1 MGDFTL
7 DIPNTETIKKEVVE
21 ELLPKQNEKDVIS
34 NVVKE
39 KSEQIMSVDLDSLAD
54 RREIIQVFETFG
66 ADVVRQSQAK
76 NSILQKRMGD
86 FSKAG
91 GESGEVAKG
100 LEDLSIKMRDLDPS
114 GLDFTKTG
122 ALGKIF
128 NPIRR
133 YFERFKTADAE
144 IASIIKTLDKGKGIL
159 KNDNTTLEIE
169 QATMRDLTKQLAQKI
184 ELGTQLDAY
193 LTNEVEN
200 AKASNVSEE
209 RIKFVEEE
217 ILFPLKQRIMDFH
230 QLLAVNQQ
238 GIIAMEV
245 IRKNNLEL
253 IRAVDRA
260 ETVTVSALR
269 VAVTVAGA
277 LYNQKIVL
285 EKVQMLNETTNNMI
299 MATSKMLKEQG
310 VAIQKEAVEA
320 SISTDTLKQAFSDTL
335 SALDDINTYKIKALP
350 QMTKTIQDF
359 REIAEEGERQLANM
373 EKGKNL
379 EF

>member
-1 MGDFTL
+1 MSGFTL
-7 DIPNTETIKKEVVE
+7 DLPNTEKIKEEVE
-21 ELLPKQNEKDVIS
+21 AEFTPTQDEKSVIS
-34 NVVKE
+34 DVVKE
-39 KSEQIMSVDLDSLAD
+39 KTDQIMKVDLDSLAE
-54 RREIIQVFETFG
+54 RREVIQVFETFG

-76 NSILQKRMGD
+76 NNILQKRMNE
-86 FSKAG
+86 FSRAG
-91 GESGEVAKG
+91 GESGDVAKG

-122 ALGKIF
+122 MLGKIF

-133 YFERFKTADAE
+133 YFERFKTADEE
-144 IASIIKTLDKGKGIL
+144 IALIVKTLDKGKTIL

-169 QATMRDLTKQLAQKI
+169 QAAMRDLTKQLTQKI
-184 ELGTQLDAY
+184 ELGTQLDSY
-193 LTNEVEN
+193 LSNEVEN
-200 AKASNVSEE
+200 AKASNASEE
-209 RIKFVEEE
+209 RIRFVEEE
-217 ILFPLKQRIMDFH
+217 IIFPLRQRLMDFQ
-230 QLLAVNQQ
+230 QLLVVNQQ

-285 EKVQMLNETTNNMI
+285 EKVQMLNETTTNMI
-299 MATSKMLKEQG
+299 AATSKMLREQG
-310 VAIQKEAVEA
+310 TEIQREAVEA
-320 SISTDTLKQAFSDTL
+320 SISPDTLKQAFTETL
-335 SALDDINTYKIKALP
+335 SALDDISTYKTKALP
-350 QMTKTIQDF
+350 QMAQTIQEF
-359 REIAEEGERQLANM
+359 RLIADEGERQLTKM

-379 EF
+379 EV

>member
-21 ELLPKQNEKDVIS
+21 ELQPKQNEKDVIS

-39 KSEQIMSVDLDSLAD
+39 KSEQIMSVNLDSLTD

-114 GLDFTKTG
+114 SLDFTKTG
-122 ALGKIF
+122 VMGKIF

-144 IASIIKTLDKGKGIL
+144 IASIVKTLDKGKGIL

-217 ILFPLKQRIMDFH
+217 IIFPLKQRIMDFH

-310 VAIQKEAVEA
+310 TAIQKEAVEA

>member
-1 MGDFTL
+1 MSAFSL
-7 DIPNTETIKKEVVE
+7 DLPSTETIKKEVAAELEPSKE
-21 ELLPKQNEKDVIS
+21 EKNMITD
-34 NVVKE
+34 VVKE
-39 KSEQIMSVDLDSLAD
+39 KSDQIMAVNLDSLTE
-54 RREIIQVFETFG
+54 RREIIQVIEAFG
-66 ADVVRQSQAK
+66 ADIVKQSQSK
-76 NSILQKRMGD
+76 NSILQKRMGE
-86 FSKAG
+86 FSRAG

-100 LEDLSIKMRDLDPS
+100 LEELSIKMRDLDPS

-122 ALGKIF
+122 VLGKIF

-144 IASIIKTLDKGKGIL
+144 IASIVKTLDKGKTIL

-169 QATMRDLTKQLAQKI
+169 QASMRDLTKQLTQKI

-193 LTNEVEN
+193 LTNAVEN
-200 AKASNVSEE
+200 ARATNEDEE

-217 ILFPLKQRIMDFH
+217 IIFPLKQRLMDFQ
-230 QLLAVNQQ
+230 QLLLVNQQ

-260 ETVTVSALR
+260 ETVTVAALR

-285 EKVQMLNETTNNMI
+285 EKVQMLNETTNQMI
-299 MATSKMLKEQG
+299 TATSKMLKEQG
-310 VAIQKEAVEA
+310 TAIQREAVEA
-320 SISTDTLKQAFSDTL
+320 SISPDTLKQAFSDTL
-335 SALDDINTYKIKALP
+335 SALDDINTYKTKALP
-350 QMTKTIQDF
+350 QMAQTIQDF
-359 REIAEEGERQLANM
+359 RAIADEGERQITNM
-373 EKGKNL
+373 EKGRDL
-379 EF
+379 GF

>member
-21 ELLPKQNEKDVIS
+21 ELQPKQNEKDVIS

-39 KSEQIMSVDLDSLAD
+39 KSEQIMSVDLDSLTD

-144 IASIIKTLDKGKGIL
+144 IASIVKTLDKGKGIL

-200 AKASNVSEE
+200 AKASDVSEE

-217 ILFPLKQRIMDFH
+217 IIFPLKQRIMDFH

>member
-1 MGDFTL
+1 MSEFTL

-39 KSEQIMSVDLDSLAD
+39 KSEQIMSVDLDSLTD

-144 IASIIKTLDKGKGIL
+144 IASIVKTLDKGKGIL

-200 AKASNVSEE
+200 AKASDVSEE

-217 ILFPLKQRIMDFH
+217 IIFPLKQRIMDFH

>member
-7 DIPNTETIKKEVVE
+7 DIPNTEIIKKEVVE
-21 ELLPKQNEKDVIS
+21 ELQPKQSEKDVIS

-39 KSEQIMSVDLDSLAD
+39 KSEQIMSVDLDSLTD

-114 GLDFTKTG
+114 SLDFTKTG
-122 ALGKIF
+122 VMGKIF

-144 IASIIKTLDKGKGIL
+144 IASIVKTLDKGKGIL

-184 ELGTQLDAY
+184 ELGTQLDDY

-217 ILFPLKQRIMDFH
+217 IIFPLKQRIMDFH

-310 VAIQKEAVEA
+310 TAIQKEAVEA